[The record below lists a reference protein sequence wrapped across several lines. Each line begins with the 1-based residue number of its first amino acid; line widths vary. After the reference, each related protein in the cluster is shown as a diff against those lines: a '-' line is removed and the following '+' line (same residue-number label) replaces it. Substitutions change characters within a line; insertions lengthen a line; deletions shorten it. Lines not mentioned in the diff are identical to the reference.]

1 LKKGREPQA
10 DSYFFSLDKEGM
22 ATVLY
27 HFFLA
32 PVRRHTSPR
41 EPLPW
46 GGQTRSS
53 PSLCSTPLYS
63 RDSPSCCSSGG
74 SDDSVCTMAKKLL
87 THVTRCIR
95 GSCEANTTLA
105 TRTSSVAQAS
115 FRDILLSPHGALLE
129 PPVDT
134 RVIMTRCVCDVCEI
148 FCIGVS
154 VCVRVLSFAL
164 LRDRALAPPT

>member
-1 LKKGREPQA
+1 MKKGQEAVAAGSDPEPTL
-10 DSYFFSLDKEGM
+10 FFQFDKEGM
-22 ATVLY
+22 ATSLD

-63 RDSPSCCSSGG
+63 RDSPICCSSGG
-74 SDDSVCTMAKKLL
+74 SDDSVCTMANKLL
-87 THVTRCIR
+87 SHVTRCIR

-105 TRTSSVAQAS
+105 TRTSSRTS
-115 FRDILLSPHGALLE
+115 
-129 PPVDT
+129 
-134 RVIMTRCVCDVCEI
+134 
-148 FCIGVS
+148 
-154 VCVRVLSFAL
+154 
-164 LRDRALAPPT
+164 LAP